1 MVQVFFHPSKK
12 NQQTTMLDRVRNCD
26 LLSAF
31 SKTQLQPELQ
41 RVLSCKSP
49 AVFLHT
55 PLDKKGPWSPF

>member
-1 MVQVFFHPSKK
+1 MAQVFFHPFKK
-12 NQQTTMLDRVRNCD
+12 NQQTTMLDRVRNCV

-41 RVLSCKSP
+41 RVLSCKSL

-55 PLDKKGPWSPF
+55 PLDENGPWSPF